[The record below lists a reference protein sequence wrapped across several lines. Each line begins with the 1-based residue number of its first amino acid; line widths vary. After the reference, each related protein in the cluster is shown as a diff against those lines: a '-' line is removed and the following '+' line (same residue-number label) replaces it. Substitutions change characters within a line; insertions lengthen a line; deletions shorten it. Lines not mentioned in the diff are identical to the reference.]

1 MTLLPATMQC
11 VALALGASTPLVLI
25 VCARIIS
32 VRGAGSRY
40 LLGCLIS
47 IVVFLALALIL
58 PGARDPIDLFSGLLL
73 LLAALLVWNV
83 PWNLLAFGFTL
94 TLLTAL
100 VKVGRPT
107 TQAEWISAYMQG
119 ADLGK
124 FARNRLQ
131 LLLSTGMAT
140 IDQSQIVATP
150 FGMNCARLIRLIRLL
165 CGIR

>member
-1 MTLLPATMQC
+1 MQC
-11 VALALGASTPLVLI
+11 VALAHGASPPVILI
-25 VCARIIS
+25 VCARIMR

-47 IVVFLALALIL
+47 IAIFLALALIL
-58 PGARDPIDLFSGLLL
+58 PGRRDPTDLFSGLLL

-100 VKVGRPT
+100 VKVGQPT
-107 TQAEWISAYMQG
+107 TQDQWISVYMQG

-131 LLLSTGMAT
+131 LLLGTGMAR
-140 IDQSQIVATP
+140 IDQNHIVATH
-150 FGMNCARLIRLIRLL
+150 FGFTCARVIRLIRLL
-165 CGIR
+165 CGKR